1 MKVSINANFLD
12 GLKIVLSDRR
22 YLAAAI
28 VLSAIIAFVFSVTMG
43 LLYLTPAI
51 FLNYYEFFEDG
62 LFNIMLNTLFVT
74 VAPIFAALTIAL
86 SVYKFNELKR
96 GVQGE
101 SGLTFASFVSAM
113 FVSTC
118 QNCVPLVLYS
128 LGVTYCLFSSFFFS
142 IFFFCF
148 FFSFFLFFLA
158 FFFFQKKILKICF
171 FFFFFLFF
179 GKKKKG
185 SQNTLKI

>member
-128 LGVTYCLFSSFFFS
+128 LGVTYGLFSAYLAPFVIPAKIVSIVVLTVSFYFAS
-142 IFFFCF
+142 KNVTAYC
-148 FFSFFLFFLA
+148 
-158 FFFFQKKILKICF
+158 KIPQRRKR
-171 FFFFFLFF
+171 
-179 GKKKKG
+179 GG
-185 SQNTLKI
+185 E